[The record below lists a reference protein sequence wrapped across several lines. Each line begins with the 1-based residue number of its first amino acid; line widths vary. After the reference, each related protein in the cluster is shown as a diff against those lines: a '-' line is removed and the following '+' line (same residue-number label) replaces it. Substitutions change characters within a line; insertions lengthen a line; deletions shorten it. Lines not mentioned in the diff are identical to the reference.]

1 MSTSSEVG
9 FVPTSDEEDF
19 KIKFIG
25 KTPFTISLLAERIS
39 TDIGGD
45 QIMRHILL
53 YPLNFF
59 DSEPNRSNIQWSL
72 PRTFQTSRYRQTHS
86 IILHPHLKAS
96 S

>member
-9 FVPTSDEEDF
+9 FVPTSDGEDF

-45 QIMRHILL
+45 QIMNHIYHISPQL
-53 YPLNFF
+53 F
-59 DSEPNRSNIQWSL
+59 DSESN
-72 PRTFQTSRYRQTHS
+72 
-86 IILHPHLKAS
+86 
-96 S
+96 

>member
-1 MSTSSEVG
+1 MRLIFDQASLFPAVMSTSSEVG

-25 KTPFTISLLAERIS
+25 KTPFTISLLAEHIS

-59 DSEPNRSNIQWSL
+59 DSEPN
-72 PRTFQTSRYRQTHS
+72 
-86 IILHPHLKAS
+86 
-96 S
+96 